1 MTDLPADELVAR
13 WRRGDEQ
20 AAAELF
26 DRYAGRLIT
35 LARTRL
41 PVHLVQRFDAEDV
54 VQSAYRSFFARSKD
68 GRIEVRL
75 GADIWRLLVAIV
87 LNKLRSQVRHNS
99 AEKRS
104 VRKEW
109 HQGGGAAWDAESAVL
124 AEAPSPLEAL
134 TLIDELEQ
142 FMRGLTPLQRQMVE
156 LRLQGHDHAEIAALV
171 QRAEITVRRAL
182 TQVKDELE
190 KRKVKL
196 EREPTP

>member
-1 MTDLPADELVAR
+1 MTEKSSGELVAR
-13 WRRGDEQ
+13 WRQGDEQ

-41 PVHLVQRFDAEDV
+41 PLNLAQRFDAEDV

-99 AEKRS
+99 AEKRN
-104 VRKEW
+104 VRKER
-109 HQGGGAAWDAESAVL
+109 HLQGGEPSDAESALL
-124 AEAPSPLEAL
+124 AEEPSPLEAL

-142 FMRGLTPLQRQMVE
+142 VMHGLTPLQRQMVE
-156 LRLQGHDHAEIAALV
+156 LRLQGHDHAEIAALG
-171 QRAEITVRRAL
+171 
-182 TQVKDELE
+182 VKSPSGG
-190 KRKVKL
+190 R
-196 EREPTP
+196 